1 MRVRGKDGV
10 RPALAKLVE
19 GWAAPFMTWGRLE
32 DERDGEAGGAAV
44 KSSTLGLSPGF
55 EMSVGGV
62 RLELSG
68 KVPTQNRNL
77 GIISK

>member
-1 MRVRGKDGV
+1 
-10 RPALAKLVE
+10 
-19 GWAAPFMTWGRLE
+19 MTWGRLE

-44 KSSTLGLSPGF
+44 KSSALDESGLRCLLRWCY
-55 EMSVGGV
+55 V
-62 RLELSG
+62 RLELSR